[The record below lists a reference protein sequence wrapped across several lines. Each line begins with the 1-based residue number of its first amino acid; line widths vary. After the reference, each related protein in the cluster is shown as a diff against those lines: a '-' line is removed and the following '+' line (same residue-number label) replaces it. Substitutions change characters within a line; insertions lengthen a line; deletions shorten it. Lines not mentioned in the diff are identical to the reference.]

1 MNQLIQSLLDAIS
14 QGAIL
19 GLAALA
25 IGLVFGVIRLANFA
39 MAEIITGAGYALV
52 LTWQWG
58 WYVAIPTAI
67 VAAVLLSLLMEIL
80 VFSHLRKGGP
90 ATLLIAS
97 FGLSFLI
104 QQVYSVVFGNDV
116 RTAPVA
122 SNLAQTWDIGSLRV
136 QSLSIVSIVLTAIML
151 AILLWFLR
159 KTSLGLQLQAAAMD
173 FTTARLIG
181 IPAKRVI
188 AVSFAVSGILAAAV
202 AFVLT
207 VQSGAVGPT
216 FGVNITVLALVGAV
230 IGGIDK
236 LVGSLVGGFLVGFA
250 TSMLSTWLPQ
260 DVSNFRDAFV
270 FVLVIIVLAFK
281 PAGLF
286 IQGRGEV
293 RT

>member
-173 FTTARLIG
+173 PPSGSSPSALRC
-181 IPAKRVI
+181 PASWRRRWH
-188 AVSFAVSGILAAAV
+188 SS
-202 AFVLT
+202 
-207 VQSGAVGPT
+207 
-216 FGVNITVLALVGAV
+216 
-230 IGGIDK
+230 
-236 LVGSLVGGFLVGFA
+236 
-250 TSMLSTWLPQ
+250 
-260 DVSNFRDAFV
+260 
-270 FVLVIIVLAFK
+270 
-281 PAGLF
+281 
-286 IQGRGEV
+286 
-293 RT
+293 